1 MTLFKVQLSFLNFP
15 SRDIYF
21 TQSDTGRQF
30 HHYTIKAWYSQLF
43 VFVTKLKICRLKL
56 RNIAILPINLIML
69 IAMWRPGIVCSWY
82 FLCYQYLKTRHVVS
96 ILHPGSAI
104 HWNHEAETIE
114 PLNRQCP
121 LVPRF
126 SDGYNRKPKVK
137 QTLYS
142 AANTTNT
149 CFKLGALWISELA
162 IVCFVLIFQFSFF
175 QNIET
180 VPDQATHYRRS
191 DLPGTY
197 RIEY

>member
-1 MTLFKVQLSFLNFP
+1 MILAGICFRYRTKDLSTQITEH
-15 SRDIYF
+15 SYF
-21 TQSDTGRQF
+21 TNKLDHVDSHVATWDC
-30 HHYTIKAWYSQLF
+30 LF
-43 VFVTKLKICRLKL
+43 L
-56 RNIAILPINLIML
+56 ILPVL
-69 IAMWRPGIVCSWY
+69 
-82 FLCYQYLKTRHVVS
+82 S
-96 ILHPGSAI
+96 IFKNPPRCLDLHPGSAI
-104 HWNHEAETIE
+104 HGNHEAETIE

-149 CFKLGALWISELA
+149 CFKLGALWISEFA